1 MSADLEAL
9 GLRRPS
15 VLLPAKDVSSEKF
28 AVIACDQFSSDLD
41 YWNEVERE
49 AAGCPS
55 ALNLIIPEARLG
67 EKSEADAASGICA
80 AMREYLDNCYLED
93 IGETFVYV
101 KRQTSAGVR
110 RGLVAAF
117 DLEAYEFTSG
127 AKSLIRA
134 TEGTVADRL
143 PARKLV
149 RSMAPLEL
157 PHALVLIDEP
167 QNELFELLE
176 ARSRDMQRL
185 YDFELM
191 LGGGHIEGYR
201 ADSDELMNEIADIL
215 ERDRARRNGFLFA
228 MGDGNHSFA
237 AAKQWWDELKISL
250 TAEQRKTHPARF
262 ALAELVNI
270 HDSALVVEPIH
281 RLLIEVDPE
290 RAVKELGIDPLSPPP
305 LPELQPRLDDYLA
318 SHEGAALD
326 YIHGADDCLRL
337 AALSSDRLAIIYGD
351 FERASIFRD
360 VENSGAL
367 PRKSFSLG
375 VARDK
380 RYYLEG
386 RRITP

>member
-1 MSADLEAL
+1 MSAVLETL
-9 GLRRPS
+9 GLRRAS
-15 VLLPAKDVSSEKF
+15 VLLPAKNVSPEKF
-28 AVIACDQFSSDLD
+28 AVIACDQFSSDLE
-41 YWNEVERE
+41 YWQKVER
-49 AAGCPS
+49 AAGDSPS

-67 EKSEADAASGICA
+67 ERSEADAARAITS
-80 AMREYLDNCYLED
+80 AMGEYLDKGYLED

-134 TEGTVADRL
+134 TEGTVAERL
-143 PARKLV
+143 PARKSV
-149 RSMAPLEL
+149 RSIAPLEL
-157 PHALVLIDEP
+157 PHALVLVDEP

-176 ARSRDMQRL
+176 ARSREMKKL

-191 LGGGHIEGYR
+191 LGGGHIEGLR
-201 ADSDELMNEIADIL
+201 ADSDALVSEIAYIL
-215 ERDRARRNGFLFA
+215 ERDRARREGFLFA

-237 AAKQWWDELKISL
+237 AAKQWWDELKESL
-250 TAEQRKTHPARF
+250 TEQERKTHPARF

-270 HDSALVVEPIH
+270 HDKGLVVEPIH
-281 RLLIEVDPE
+281 RLLIGVDPQKAA
-290 RAVKELGIDPLSPPP
+290 RELGVDPLSPPP
-305 LPELQPRLDDYLA
+305 LPALQPMLDDYLA
-318 SHEGAALD
+318 RHEGASLD

-337 AALSSDRLAIIYGD
+337 AASAADRLAIIYGG

-360 VENSGAL
+360 VEASGAL